1 MLPCQQVPGLAT
13 KADLWPPLG
22 LLGTCSHVE
31 TCSSLPQR
39 WSWLSSKQERMF
51 ITVPA
56 EVYCRENRT
65 TWSVGQPA
73 LTVLTASVKV
83 TAQTTRDGKPWDP
96 ELHNA
101 KQTQQEWL
109 TYIGHGTGN

>member
-1 MLPCQQVPGLAT
+1 MSASPGIGYKSRPVAT
-13 KADLWPPLG
+13 TRSAWH
-22 LLGTCSHVE
+22 LLSSHVE

-39 WSWLSSKQERMF
+39 WSWLSSKQERVF

-73 LTVLTASVKV
+73 LTVLTTSVKV